1 LDRSDARYCVYCNST
16 FHRSCIIEHF
26 YRNKYCPVCN
36 KKMSLIFMRYGE
48 PPRPTVRKR
57 AVPEEIRKPK
67 WPQYEKKTEVPVFE
81 IDIPTGPLKRTDK
94 YIPKPKKKT
103 KLPSV
108 SRKMPKKLFA
118 VVLIL
123 VIAAAGI
130 YYGRDRFSLSLPS
143 MGVSQEEKEPESP
156 WNVIW
161 TYALEGV
168 SDIAASEYGITVGG
182 RSGLVV
188 LDLDGNVLW
197 QKEGDIS
204 DVDMKGSVIAASN
217 RGTIEVYMIQGDE
230 LSRYG
235 EGTCTSVSLT
245 ELGIMAA
252 GVSEGGII
260 LLDIYGNVLQEYETG
275 PVANVS
281 LSSDATYTA
290 YREGQTVYV
299 LDVLGDIKYAFE
311 DGGSADN
318 QVIVMSSGWV
328 FAQAQNE
335 VFLYDGETMVWN
347 AAAEGCNRAGLAVSE
362 DGIYFAVNA
371 ERAVI
376 YNADGQ
382 LQFSLP
388 EGSCGGIALPGDD
401 VVVSDASTI
410 YYLRMEEVS
419 EEPSEPSKAP
429 EESKEPEES
438 EGATEPGEYELWF
451 DWYQSFLSKEGS
463 TATYDIEIKEAEE
476 SQHMQAEYTIEG
488 KEGDNLIE
496 VITLTIPSIES
507 ETSFKRWITPEGNC
521 TKAEMTFDG
530 STTSL
535 RCSES
540 TIRGIDFRKILKYE
554 GQFEYAGQE
563 EITVGKG
570 TFLCHKLQVST
581 DIGMLTVWISD
592 DLPPVYIMLQ
602 DGDTVVTAELT

>member
-1 LDRSDARYCVYCNST
+1 
-16 FHRSCIIEHF
+16 
-26 YRNKYCPVCN
+26 
-36 KKMSLIFMRYGE
+36 MSLIFMRYGE
-48 PPRPTVRKR
+48 PPRLTVRKR
-57 AVPEEIRKPK
+57 TVPEEIRKPK

-108 SRKMPKKLFA
+108 SRKMPKKLLAIVFI
-118 VVLIL
+118 LI
-123 VIAAAGI
+123 IAAAGI

-143 MGVSQEEKEPESP
+143 MGLSQEERQPESP
-156 WNVIW
+156 WKVVW

-168 SDIAASEYGITVGG
+168 LDIAASKYGIAVGS
-182 RSGLVV
+182 RNGLVV

-197 QKEGDIS
+197 QKEGEIS

-235 EGTCTSVSLT
+235 EGTCSSVSLT

-252 GVSEGGII
+252 GLSEGGII

-275 PVANVS
+275 PVADVS

-311 DGGSADN
+311 DGGSDDN
-318 QVIVMSSGWV
+318 RVIVMSSGWV
-328 FAQAQNE
+328 FAQAENE
-335 VFLYDGETMVWN
+335 VFLYDGETVVWN
-347 AAAEGCNRAGLAVSE
+347 AETEGCNRAGLAVSE

-371 ERAVI
+371 ERAVV
-376 YNADGQ
+376 YSADGQ
-382 LQFSLP
+382 LQSVLP
-388 EGSCGGIALPGDD
+388 KGSCGGIAFPGDD
-401 VVVSDASTI
+401 VAVSDASTI

-419 EEPSEPSKAP
+419 EETSEP
-429 EESKEPEES
+429 SKEPEES
-438 EGATEPGEYELWF
+438 KESGRVTEPGEYEPWF
-451 DWYQSFLSKEGS
+451 TWYQSFLSEEGS
-463 TATYDIEIKEAEE
+463 TATYDIEIEEAGG
-476 SQHMQAEYTIEG
+476 SQHMQVEYTIQG
-488 KEGDNLIE
+488 SEGDNLIE
-496 VITLTIPSIES
+496 VITIVIPSGES
-507 ETSFKRWITPEGNC
+507 ETSFKRWIDPEGNC
-521 TKAEMTFDG
+521 TKAEMTLDG
-530 STTSL
+530 STTPL

-540 TIRGIDFRKILKYE
+540 TIRGIDFRKIFTYE

-563 EITVGKG
+563 EITVKRG

-581 DIGMLTVWISD
+581 DTGMLTVWISD

-602 DGDTVVTAELT
+602 DGDIVVTAELT